1 MTIALESAIDPADED
16 HRHLLVRVAMGVPHV
31 AATRRDPAQV
41 IKPAVAQVQAIDPE
55 QPATDVKTI
64 ETLLQEES
72 YAGPRFNLVLFT
84 AFAALGLMLA
94 TIGVFGVMSSA
105 VAQQQHEVGVRM
117 AVGASPDDVLRM
129 VVGRGVWL
137 VGVGLVIGL
146 AGAALGVRVLRSLL
160 ANVSPFDPL
169 TLVSVSA
176 LVIAVGVLACFWPA
190 RRASRVNPMVLLR
203 HS

>member
-1 MTIALESAIDPADED
+1 MI
-16 HRHLLVRVAMGVPHV
+16 
-31 AATRRDPAQV
+31 ATRRDPAQV